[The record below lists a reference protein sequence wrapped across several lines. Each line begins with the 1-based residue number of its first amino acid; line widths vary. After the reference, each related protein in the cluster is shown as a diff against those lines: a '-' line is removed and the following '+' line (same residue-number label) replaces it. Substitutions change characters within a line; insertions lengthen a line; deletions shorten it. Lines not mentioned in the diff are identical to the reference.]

1 MENREAMK
9 RRERDRATR
18 GAKDYRLLWAGLLL
32 LVALIFACV
41 GFSCGRIRRGLKNA
55 ADAEMTETTAENAAM
70 LRLTLESR
78 FALLDNVAEKIAEDP
93 QNAREMLTNLG
104 KYANGYGFKRLGYM
118 NSTGRTVTSDGETGD
133 FFYRAYFRMGMDG
146 EY

>member
-1 MENREAMK
+1 MK
-9 RRERDRATR
+9 RREQDRATR

-32 LVALIFACV
+32 LVALIFVCV

-55 ADAEMTETTAENAAM
+55 ADTEMAETTSENAAM

-78 FALLDNVAEKIAEDP
+78 FALLDNVGEKIAEDP
-93 QNAREMLTNLG
+93 QKAREMLANLG

-118 NSTGRTVTSDGETGD
+118 NSTGRTVTSDGKTGD
-133 FFYRAYFRMGMDG
+133 FFYRAYSRVGLVG
-146 EY
+146 QYCITS

>member
-1 MENREAMK
+1 MK

-32 LVALIFACV
+32 LVALIFACI
-41 GFSCGRIRRGLKNA
+41 GFSCGHIRRGLKNA
-55 ADAEMTETTAENAAM
+55 ADAEMAETTAENAAM

-104 KYANGYGFKRLGYM
+104 KYANGYG
-118 NSTGRTVTSDGETGD
+118 V
-133 FFYRAYFRMGMDG
+133 
-146 EY
+146 

>member
-41 GFSCGRIRRGLKNA
+41 GFSCGHIRRGLKNA
-55 ADAEMTETTAENAAM
+55 ADAEMAETTSENAAM

-78 FALLDNVAEKIAEDP
+78 FALLDNVAEKIVEDP

-104 KYANGYGFKRLGYM
+104 KYANGYGF
-118 NSTGRTVTSDGETGD
+118 
-133 FFYRAYFRMGMDG
+133 
-146 EY
+146 

>member
-1 MENREAMK
+1 MFERRGKHIGESGSHEETGTGSGDEGRE
-9 RRERDRATR
+9 
-18 GAKDYRLLWAGLLL
+18 GLSAGLLL

-41 GFSCGRIRRGLKNA
+41 GFSCGHIRRGLKNA
-55 ADAEMTETTAENAAM
+55 ADAEMAETTGENAAM

-104 KYANGYGFKRLGYM
+104 KYANG
-118 NSTGRTVTSDGETGD
+118 
-133 FFYRAYFRMGMDG
+133 
-146 EY
+146 

>member
-1 MENREAMK
+1 
-9 RRERDRATR
+9 
-18 GAKDYRLLWAGLLL
+18 
-32 LVALIFACV
+32 
-41 GFSCGRIRRGLKNA
+41 
-55 ADAEMTETTAENAAM
+55 M

-104 KYANGYGFKRLGYM
+104 KYANRYGFKRLGYM

-133 FFYRAYFRMGMDG
+133 FFYRADFRMGMDG
-146 EY
+146 QYCITGEINDRLGNG